1 MAKLTTEKKG
11 IHGDEFAMFVCARTS
26 VRSSVAFGPASIPSD
41 RRLALFL
48 SAAKQGSGER
58 TREGKEE
65 REREEEKWVV
75 KGGRGCLH
83 GQMDCSFS
91 THVEPCFV
99 FHCRQAGAV
108 SVALLARAT
117 HSYRTPH
124 RSATHTGISSHTTQ
138 RAQTS
143 PSFPAHMLKSSPL
156 LSASKTQ
163 HPRLLC
169 CCQVLP
175 LADATGESY
184 PSEVGLPRE
193 HPAPRYVQPP
203 LM

>member
-1 MAKLTTEKKG
+1 MVRA
-11 IHGDEFAMFVCARTS
+11 ARE
-26 VRSSVAFGPASIPSD
+26 
-41 RRLALFL
+41 
-48 SAAKQGSGER
+48 GER
-58 TREGKEE
+58 KRRKEGKRRGVGLE
-65 REREEEKWVV
+65 
-75 KGGRGCLH
+75 GGRGCLN

-99 FHCRQAGAV
+99 FHCRQAGAE

-117 HSYRTPH
+117 FVLHTSLFSTAH
-124 RSATHTGISSHTTQ
+124 THTDTHASVCTHSEMQVHTQNTCTH
-138 RAQTS
+138 ATQTS
-143 PSFPAHMLKSSPL
+143 PSFSAHMLKSSPL

-193 HPAPRYVQPP
+193 RQAPRYIQPP

>member
-1 MAKLTTEKKG
+1 MGGGWGA
-11 IHGDEFAMFVCARTS
+11 
-26 VRSSVAFGPASIPSD
+26 
-41 RRLALFL
+41 
-48 SAAKQGSGER
+48 
-58 TREGKEE
+58 REGEE
-65 REREEEKWVV
+65 EEEKREREGGGE
-75 KGGRGCLH
+75 GGRGCLH

-99 FHCRQAGAV
+99 FHCRQAGAE

-117 HSYRTPH
+117 LSYCTPLSLAQH
-124 RSATHTGISSHTTQ
+124 THTCTRDTHTHT
-138 RAQTS
+138 AQTS
-143 PSFPAHMLKSSPL
+143 PSFSAHMLKSSPL

-193 HPAPRYVQPP
+193 RQAPRYVQPP

>member
-1 MAKLTTEKKG
+1 MG
-11 IHGDEFAMFVCARTS
+11 V
-26 VRSSVAFGPASIPSD
+26 
-41 RRLALFL
+41 
-48 SAAKQGSGER
+48 
-58 TREGKEE
+58 
-65 REREEEKWVV
+65 
-75 KGGRGCLH
+75 GGVCLH

-99 FHCRQAGAV
+99 FHCRQAGAE

-117 HSYRTPH
+117 LFVLHTSLFSTPH
-124 RSATHTGISSHTTQ
+124 THTHGS
-138 RAQTS
+138 AQTS

-193 HPAPRYVQPP
+193 RQAPRYVQPP

>member
-1 MAKLTTEKKG
+1 MRG
-11 IHGDEFAMFVCARTS
+11 WG
-26 VRSSVAFGPASIPSD
+26 
-41 RRLALFL
+41 
-48 SAAKQGSGER
+48 
-58 TREGKEE
+58 
-65 REREEEKWVV
+65 
-75 KGGRGCLH
+75 GCLH

-99 FHCRQAGAV
+99 FHCRQAGAE

-117 HSYRTPH
+117 LSYCTPLLSTARTH
-124 RSATHTGISSHTTQ
+124 KRGDTYTHKCNGAHAHLSTHTFKEGKKKKESACTHTT
-138 RAQTS
+138 QTS
-143 PSFPAHMLKSSPL
+143 PSFFAHMLKSSPL

-193 HPAPRYVQPP
+193 RQAPRYIQPP